1 MTSATFSSRLA
12 NMESALERACL
23 LLPSGSEKHSTRTI
37 IASKII
43 ECAIRGDTK
52 LSSLTEAGYSAA
64 MQLIDSGQ
72 LLVKKEEAPTEAS
85 LTAQQLRSIAPRSS
99 ATGR

>member
-1 MTSATFSSRLA
+1 MISATFSSRTLA

-52 LSSLTEAGYSAA
+52 LSSLTEVGYSAA
-64 MQLIDSGQ
+64 TRLINSGQ
-72 LLVKKEEAPTEAS
+72 LLIKKKPPTEAS
-85 LTAQQLRSIAPRSS
+85 LAAQQLRSIAPCSS